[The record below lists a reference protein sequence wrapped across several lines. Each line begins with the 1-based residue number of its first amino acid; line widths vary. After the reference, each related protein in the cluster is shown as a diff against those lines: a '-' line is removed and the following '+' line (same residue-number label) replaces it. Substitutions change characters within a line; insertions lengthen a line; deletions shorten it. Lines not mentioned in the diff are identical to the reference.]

1 MPYAAGRRDDAYA
14 RAQQQGPE
22 PPAWP
27 GAQLDALRRAVE
39 GRDAPGLA
47 GLLAAAEAAHHE
59 WLRQLD
65 ALEHCSRRLHDA
77 QAAAERARLRAE
89 AVLERATESIV
100 GAAML
105 PSAGPEPARALD
117 QRSAIDDDRALA
129 AHLFGRFRFLV
140 QGVPVATWH
149 GTRPLTVLRYLMA
162 RPGRPVPRDVL
173 VDHLWPDVGE
183 EVGRRNLHQVIYSL
197 RRTLR
202 EAGVAPTVIVHEHD
216 SYRVDDGV
224 DLWIDVTAY
233 DRALAEAR
241 HCDDADDAL
250 RCLLRAESL
259 YTDDYLTDALYEE
272 WTMAERERLRL
283 SFLDLGEQ
291 LAGAL
296 AVRSQWRDVVDVCE
310 RRLRLDAAAEGA
322 HRWVMRAYAALGQRD
337 LALQQYR
344 YCCDVLQREYGLT
357 PDPETE
363 ALHRSLVS

>member
-1 MPYAAGRRDDAYA
+1 MPYAAGRRD
-14 RAQQQGPE
+14 E
-22 PPAWP
+22 PFAHPPDDGREPQAWA
-27 GAQLDALRRAVE
+27 GVQLDALRRAVE
-39 GRDAPGLA
+39 GGDAPGLD

-59 WLRQLD
+59 WLRRLD
-65 ALEHCSRRLHDA
+65 ALQHCSRRLDDA
-77 QAAAERARLRAE
+77 RAAVERARQRAE

-100 GAAML
+100 GAALL
-105 PSAGPEPARALD
+105 PPSGVEAARAND
-117 QRSAIDDDRALA
+117 RRDAVDDDHALA

-140 QGVPVATWH
+140 HGVPVATWH
-149 GTRPLTVLRYLMA
+149 GVRPLTVLRYLIS

-202 EAGVAPTVIVHEHD
+202 EAGAVPTVIVHEHD
-216 SYRVDDGV
+216 SYRIDDGAG
-224 DLWIDVTAY
+224 LWIDVVAY
-233 DRALAEAR
+233 DRALADAR
-241 HCDDADDAL
+241 RCDDADGAL
-250 RCLLRAESL
+250 RGLLRADSL

-291 LAGAL
+291 LAGLL
-296 AVRSQWRDVVDVCE
+296 AARSQWRDVVDICE
-310 RRLRLDAAAEGA
+310 RRLRLDAAAESA

-344 YCCDVLQREYGLT
+344 YCSEVLHREYGLT
-357 PDPETE
+357 PDAETE
-363 ALHRSLVS
+363 AVHRALMG